1 MFPMGVG
8 TTYNAA
14 FNSRS
19 STYNQWKLGGSFVMT
34 SKYSTSAAHNRTLL
48 ALLHRSVLMA
58 LALMLIASC
67 ATPPPA
73 PPKPREPVTDYPMPS
88 RDKVE
93 KTDDELTRLMP
104 ELFLEPADSSGARMA
119 FRTDG
124 TRCCRARAHFAK
136 DRCFYPL
143 SASVAER
150 RYRRVQPTARCTYSR

>member
-1 MFPMGVG
+1 MIKQRSRVPRVLGGNHIDGLQHFNDRSVISPMFPMGVG

-93 KTDDELTRLMP
+93 KTEMRLTRLMP
-104 ELFLEPADSSGARMA
+104 ALFL
-119 FRTDG
+119 G
-124 TRCCRARAHFAK
+124 T
-136 DRCFYPL
+136 
-143 SASVAER
+143 
-150 RYRRVQPTARCTYSR
+150 SR